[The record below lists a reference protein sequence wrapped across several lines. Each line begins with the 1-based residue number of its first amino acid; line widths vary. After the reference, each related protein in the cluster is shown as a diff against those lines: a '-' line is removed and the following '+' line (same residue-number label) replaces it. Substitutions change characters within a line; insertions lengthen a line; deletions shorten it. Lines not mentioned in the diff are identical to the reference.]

1 MRICGLGPLNSWF
14 LDQNAARGKCRG
26 TKHGAW
32 VLRYD
37 CSHSTMTSEML
48 FIALLAL
55 LLFGPRRLPEM
66 ARQLGR
72 FMADF
77 RRASSE
83 FQNQINEEIRKLD
96 EEEKPA
102 QSILPT
108 ASQPP
113 GTEPMSLTG
122 AINRLTDRIKSG
134 SQEYDA

>member
-1 MRICGLGPLNSWF
+1 
-14 LDQNAARGKCRG
+14 
-26 TKHGAW
+26 
-32 VLRYD
+32 
-37 CSHSTMTSEML
+37 MTSEML